1 MLNLRG
7 SPHFHRIIVCI
18 PIARKSLVCV
28 CNHRVCFNR
37 RAYEGPYMANL
48 QCETLVLFLFP
59 RLWKALLESTAKAV
73 VTVSSGKAKRGDCD
87 TRGSACTAVVRKW
100 EALDSIFQ
108 LVLH

>member
-18 PIARKSLVCV
+18 PRKSLVCV

-37 RAYEGPYMANL
+37 RAYEGPNMANL

-73 VTVSSGKAKRGDCD
+73 VTVSSGKAKRGECVHCGGSQV
-87 TRGSACTAVVRKW
+87 GSARLYFSASLT
-100 EALDSIFQ
+100 LN
-108 LVLH
+108 